1 MPEKICMIRKLFLAF
16 CWWLWYILRME
27 TVMRYRGKAVT
38 AEEVLFIREFI
49 ARNPGDSRW
58 MLSRKLCQAWGW
70 VQQNGALRDMVCRG
84 LMLQL
89 ARAGQIELPPVRT
102 RIVNPLVHRK
112 KPVRVEIDQTPLEG
126 KLSDLGPL
134 EFRQV
139 RRTKEEALFN
149 SLIEEHHYLG
159 YCQPVGE
166 QLKYIVFAKGRPI
179 ACLAWSSAPRHI
191 GSRDRFI
198 GWTKQMR
205 EKNLSLIACN
215 TRFLILPW
223 VRVSCLASHILG
235 KMVKILSKD
244 WERFYHH
251 PLYYLETFIDRERFH
266 GTCYRAANW
275 IYLGKTTGRG
285 KNDQTGRANRS
296 IKDVLGRPLSKAFR
310 LHLCGG
316 QA

>member
-1 MPEKICMIRKLFLAF
+1 
-16 CWWLWYILRME
+16 ME
-27 TVMRYRGKAVT
+27 TVMRYRGRAVT
-38 AEEVLFIREFI
+38 DEEVVFIRQFI
-49 ARNPGDSRW
+49 AQNSSDSRW

-89 ARAGQIELPPVRT
+89 ARAGQIELPPIRI

-112 KPVRVEIDQTPLEG
+112 RPVRVEIDQTPMEG

-139 RRTKEEALFN
+139 RRTEEEALFN

-179 ACLAWSSAPRHI
+179 AALAWSSAPRHI
-191 GSRDRFI
+191 GDRDRFI
-198 GWTKQMR
+198 GWTKQVR
-205 EKNLSLIACN
+205 EKSLSLIACN

-223 VRVSCLASHILG
+223 VRVTCLASHILG
-235 KMVKILSKD
+235 KMVKILPKD

-275 IYLGKTTGRG
+275 LYLGQTTGRG
-285 KNDQTGRANRS
+285 KNDQTGKANRS
-296 IKDVLGRPLSKAFR
+296 LKDVLGYPLSKAFR
-310 LHLCGG
+310 DQLCGG

>member
-1 MPEKICMIRKLFLAF
+1 
-16 CWWLWYILRME
+16 
-27 TVMRYRGKAVT
+27 MRYRGRAVT
-38 AEEVLFIREFI
+38 DEEVVFIRQFI
-49 ARNPGDSRW
+49 AQNRGDSRW
-58 MLSRKLCQAWGW
+58 MLSRKLCRVWGW
-70 VQQNGALRDMVCRG
+70 VQPNGALRDMVCRG

-89 ARAGQIELPPVRT
+89 ARAGQIDLPPIRV

-112 KPVRVEIDQTPLEG
+112 KPSRVEIDQTPLEG

-139 RRTKEEALFN
+139 RRTEAEALFN

-166 QLKYIVFAKGRPI
+166 QLKYLVFAKERPI

-191 GSRDRFI
+191 GDRDRFI
-198 GWTKQMR
+198 GWTKTFR

-223 VRVSCLASHILG
+223 VRVSCLASRILG
-235 KMVKILSKD
+235 KMVKILPKD
-244 WERFYHH
+244 WERLYHH
-251 PLYYLETFIDRERFH
+251 PLYYLETFVDQERFH

-275 IYLGKTTGRG
+275 LYLGDTQGRG
-285 KNDQTGRANRS
+285 KLDATHAHAVALKS
-296 IKDVLGRPLSKAFR
+296 VWVYPLSPAFR
-310 LHLCGG
+310 QTLT
-316 QA
+316 A

>member
-1 MPEKICMIRKLFLAF
+1 
-16 CWWLWYILRME
+16 
-27 TVMRYRGKAVT
+27 MRYRGRT
-38 AEEVLFIREFI
+38 ITDEEVVFIREFI
-49 ARNPGDSRW
+49 AQNSGDSRW
-58 MLSRKLCQAWGW
+58 MLSRKLCQVWGW

-89 ARAGQIELPPVRT
+89 ARAGHIELPPTRV
-102 RIVNPLVHRK
+102 RIVNPLVYRK
-112 KPVRVEIDQTPLEG
+112 KPSRVAIDQTPLEG
-126 KLSDLGPL
+126 KLSDLGPI

-139 RRTKEEALFN
+139 RRTDSEGLFN

-191 GSRDRFI
+191 GDRDRFI
-198 GWTKQMR
+198 GWTKQVR
-205 EKNLSLIACN
+205 EKNLSLMAVN

-223 VRVSCLASHILG
+223 VKVSCLASHILG
-235 KMVKILSKD
+235 KMVKMLPKD

-251 PLYYLETFIDRERFH
+251 PLHYLETFIDQERFH

-275 IYLGKTTGRG
+275 LTIGRTTGRG
-285 KNDQTGRANRS
+285 KNDQTGKANRS
-296 IKDVLGRPLSKAFR
+296 LKDVLGYPLSEAFR
-310 LHLCGG
+310 DQLCGG

>member
-1 MPEKICMIRKLFLAF
+1 
-16 CWWLWYILRME
+16 
-27 TVMRYRGKAVT
+27 
-38 AEEVLFIREFI
+38 
-49 ARNPGDSRW
+49 
-58 MLSRKLCQAWGW
+58 
-70 VQQNGALRDMVCRG
+70 
-84 LMLQL
+84 
-89 ARAGQIELPPVRT
+89 
-102 RIVNPLVHRK
+102 
-112 KPVRVEIDQTPLEG
+112 
-126 KLSDLGPL
+126 
-134 EFRQV
+134 
-139 RRTKEEALFN
+139 
-149 SLIEEHHYLG
+149 LIEQYHYLG

-205 EKNLSLIACN
+205 EKNLLLIACN

-235 KMVKILSKD
+235 KMVKILPKD
-244 WERFYHH
+244 WERLYCH
-251 PLYYLETFIDRERFH
+251 PLYYLETFVDQERFH

-275 IYLGKTTGRG
+275 LYIGQTTGRG

-296 IKDVLGRPLSKAFR
+296 LKDVLGYPLSKDFR
-310 LHLCGG
+310 DHLCGG

>member
-1 MPEKICMIRKLFLAF
+1 
-16 CWWLWYILRME
+16 ME
-27 TVMRYRGKAVT
+27 TVMRYRGRAVT
-38 AEEVLFIREFI
+38 DEEVVFIRQFI
-49 ARNPGDSRW
+49 AQNTGDSRW

-89 ARAGQIELPPVRT
+89 ARAGQIELPPIRI

-112 KPVRVEIDQTPLEG
+112 RPVRVEIDQTPMEG

-139 RRTKEEALFN
+139 RRTEEEALFN

-166 QLKYIVFAKGRPI
+166 QLKYIVYAQDRPI

-191 GSRDRFI
+191 GDRDRFI
-198 GWTKQMR
+198 GWTKQVR
-205 EKNLSLIACN
+205 EKSLSLIACN

-223 VRVSCLASHILG
+223 VKVSCLASHILG
-235 KMVKILSKD
+235 KMVKILPKD

-275 IYLGKTTGRG
+275 LYLGQTTGRG
-285 KNDQTGRANRS
+285 KNDQTGKANRS
-296 IKDVLGRPLSKAFR
+296 LKDVLGYPLSKAFR
-310 LHLCGG
+310 DQLCGG

>member
-1 MPEKICMIRKLFLAF
+1 
-16 CWWLWYILRME
+16 
-27 TVMRYRGKAVT
+27 MRYRGKSVT
-38 AEEVLFIREFI
+38 DGEVVFIREFI
-49 ARNPGDSRW
+49 AQNSGDSRW
-58 MLSRKLCQAWGW
+58 MLSRKLCQTWDW
-70 VQQNGALRDMVCRG
+70 RQPNGALRDMVCRG

-89 ARAGQIELPPVRT
+89 ARAGQIELPPIRV

-112 KPVRVEIDQTPLEG
+112 KPVRVEIDQSPIEG
-126 KLSDLGPL
+126 TVSDLGPL

-139 RRTKEEALFN
+139 RRTDAESLFN

-191 GSRDRFI
+191 GDRDRFI
-198 GWTKQMR
+198 GWTKQVR

-235 KMVKILSKD
+235 KMVKILPKD
-244 WERFYHH
+244 WERLYRH
-251 PLYYLETFIDRERFH
+251 PLHYLETFVDQELFT
-266 GTCYRAANW
+266 GACYRAANW
-275 IYLGKTTGRG
+275 ITIGQTTGRG

-296 IKDVLGRPLSKAFR
+296 LKAVLGYPLSRDFR
-310 LHLCGG
+310 AHLCGG

>member
-1 MPEKICMIRKLFLAF
+1 
-16 CWWLWYILRME
+16 
-27 TVMRYRGKAVT
+27 MRYRGKAVT
-38 AEEVLFIREFI
+38 DEEVVFIREFI
-49 ARNPGDSRW
+49 AQNSGDSRW
-58 MLSRKLCQAWGW
+58 MLSRKLCQSWGW
-70 VQQNGALRDMVCRG
+70 VQQNGELRDMVCRG
-84 LMLQL
+84 LMLHL
-89 ARAGQIELPPVRT
+89 ARAGQIELPPIRV

-112 KPVRVEIDQTPLEG
+112 KPSRVAIDQTPIEG
-126 KLSDLGPL
+126 KLSDLGLL
-134 EFRQV
+134 EFCQV
-139 RRTKEEALFN
+139 RRTEEEALFN
-149 SLIEEHHYLG
+149 GLIEEHHYLG

-166 QLKYIVFAKGRPI
+166 QLKYIVYAKDRPI

-198 GWTKQMR
+198 GWTKQVR
-205 EKNLSLIACN
+205 EKSLSLIACN

-235 KMVKILSKD
+235 KMAKILPKD

-251 PLYYLETFIDRERFH
+251 PLYYLETFIDRERFE

-285 KNDQTGRANRS
+285 KNDQTGKPNRS
-296 IKDVLGRPLSKAFR
+296 LKDVLGYPLSKDFR
-310 LHLCGG
+310 GHLSGG

>member
-1 MPEKICMIRKLFLAF
+1 
-16 CWWLWYILRME
+16 ME

-38 AEEVLFIREFI
+38 DEEVVFIREFI
-49 ARNPGDSRW
+49 AQNSADSRW
-58 MLSRKLCQAWGW
+58 MLSRKLCQAWDW
-70 VQQNGALRDMVCRG
+70 VQPNGALRDMVCRG

-89 ARAGQIELPPVRT
+89 ARAGHIELPPVRV

-112 KPVRVEIDQTPLEG
+112 KPFRVEIDQTPMEG
-126 KLSDLGPL
+126 KLSDLGPI

-139 RRTKEEALFN
+139 RRTEEEALFN

-166 QLKYIVFAKGRPI
+166 QLKYIVYALGRPI

-198 GWTKQMR
+198 GWTKQVR
-205 EKNLSLIACN
+205 EKSLSLIACN

-235 KMVKILSKD
+235 KMVKILLKD
-244 WERFYHH
+244 WEIFYHH
-251 PLYYLETFIDRERFH
+251 PLYYLETFVDRERFH

-275 IYLGKTTGRG
+275 LYVGQTTGRG

-296 IKDVLGRPLSKAFR
+296 IKDVLGYPLSKAFR
-310 LHLCGG
+310 DQLCGG

>member
-1 MPEKICMIRKLFLAF
+1 
-16 CWWLWYILRME
+16 
-27 TVMRYRGKAVT
+27 MRYRGRAVT
-38 AEEVLFIREFI
+38 NEEVVFIREFI
-49 ARNPGDSRW
+49 ARNTGDSRW

-89 ARAGQIELPPVRT
+89 ARAGEIELPPTRI

-112 KPVRVEIDQTPLEG
+112 KPVRVEIDQTLMEG

-134 EFRQV
+134 AFRQV
-139 RRTKEEALFN
+139 RRTEEESLFN

-198 GWTKQMR
+198 GWTKQVR

-223 VRVSCLASHILG
+223 VRVSFLASHILG
-235 KMVKILSKD
+235 KMAKILPKD

-296 IKDVLGRPLSKAFR
+296 LKDVLGYPLSKAFR
-310 LHLCGG
+310 DHLCGG